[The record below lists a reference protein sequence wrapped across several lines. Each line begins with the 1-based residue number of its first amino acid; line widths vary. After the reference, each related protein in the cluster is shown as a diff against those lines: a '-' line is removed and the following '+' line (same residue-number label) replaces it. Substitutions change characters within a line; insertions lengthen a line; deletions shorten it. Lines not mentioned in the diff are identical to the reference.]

1 MTTRGGRAPVD
12 VVLASRQ
19 PVLMEGAVVERVRRN
34 SPGLLDPLLV
44 NAPLIYDA
52 DGSAVL
58 RQIYRD
64 YLAIGHRH
72 ALPLLLLAPTW
83 RANPDRL
90 AVSRFAGR
98 DVNGDAV
105 RFVRNIRDAWGDYAR
120 LVHVGGLMGCR
131 GDAYKPQEGLPR
143 EDARRFHATQASALA
158 AAGADYLLASTMPA
172 VAEAV
177 GMAEALAA
185 TGCPYLVSFIIRPS
199 GHVLDGTPLD
209 DAIHRVDDAVARA
222 PVGFLVNCVH
232 SSTLEAALETAGG
245 RPVVASGRLLGVQA
259 NTSSK
264 RPEEL
269 DGLETLDSEAAEVFA
284 AGLCR
289 LRDRFGLRALGG
301 CCGTDDTHIAVLA
314 AAMAAAADAPGRPE
328 GEVDRVEGRDA
339 RGPLVGH

>member
-1 MTTRGGRAPVD
+1 MTTRVGRVPVD
-12 VVLASRQ
+12 VVLAARQ
-19 PVLMEGAVVERVRRN
+19 PLLMEGAVVERVRRS

-52 DGSAVL
+52 DGSAAL

-90 AVSRFAGR
+90 AMSRFAGR

-120 LVHVGGLMGCR
+120 FVYVGGLMGCR
-131 GDAYKPQEGLPR
+131 GDAYKPHEGLTR

-209 DAIHRVDDAVARA
+209 DAIRRVDDAVARS

-232 SSTLEAALETAGG
+232 SSTVEAALETTGG
-245 RPVVASGRLLGVQA
+245 QRVVSSGRLLGVQA

-269 DGLETLDSEAAEVFA
+269 DGLETLDAEAAAEFCV
-284 AGLCR
+284 GMCR
-289 LRDRFGLRALGG
+289 VRDRFGLYALGG
-301 CCGTDDTHIAVLA
+301 CCGTDDTHIAALA
-314 AAMAAAADAPGRPE
+314 AAMAHTADGRE
-328 GEVDRVEGRDA
+328 CREAEVDRADGRVA
-339 RGPLVGH
+339 GR